1 MSPGSSQH
9 KDQFWFNAKT
19 LQVEQGLK
27 TAAVYRIGPFET
39 RQEAERALEIVSQRA
54 TDWNQE
60 DSETER

>member
-1 MSPGSSQH
+1 MSQGSSQRD
-9 KDQFWFNAKT
+9 DQFWFNTKT

-54 TDWNQE
+54 TEWNQDE
-60 DSETER
+60 AEAER